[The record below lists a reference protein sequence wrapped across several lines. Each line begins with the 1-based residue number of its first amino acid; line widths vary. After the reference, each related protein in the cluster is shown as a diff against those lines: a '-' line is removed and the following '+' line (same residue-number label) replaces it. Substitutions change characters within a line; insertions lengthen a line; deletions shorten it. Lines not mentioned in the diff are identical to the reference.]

1 MIFSKW
7 KVSKESKL
15 CIIITYF
22 GITLYC
28 IQYSF
33 LYLALRIFVYSPF
46 LNHHLTFIFYFY
58 HKWLLSDIILEWNTV
73 FMCFVQELESH
84 FLSLNYQFI
93 APTSIRLVIYSIER
107 RIAPKILIVIIMPF
121 M

>member
-7 KVSKESKL
+7 NSSKDSKL

-33 LYLALRIFVYSPF
+33 LYLALRIFVYGSF
-46 LNHHLTFIFYFY
+46 LNRHFTFIFYFY